1 LGLRFQSDKSG
12 LTSDIPCLGCR
23 CDSIA
28 FQILYTIIT
37 IFHVLIPAA
46 LAEYR
51 VHTYLITKPFCGP
64 PGPWPVI
71 INLGGFWMHP
81 PGLRIPYT
89 PSHLQLSRVFAE
101 RSSLLCRCSSAE
113 SLQKGQ
119 AYFADADQQSLCRTF
134 RLEVVHSD
142 LKLLPH

>member
-1 LGLRFQSDKSG
+1 MKI
-12 LTSDIPCLGCR
+12 LTYI
-23 CDSIA
+23 
-28 FQILYTIIT
+28 IL
-37 IFHVLIPAA
+37 HVLIPAA

-89 PSHLQLSRVFAE
+89 PSGSFAKMF
-101 RSSLLCRCSSAE
+101 SDIKKLIKFCVLGS
-113 SLQKGQ
+113 
-119 AYFADADQQSLCRTF
+119 
-134 RLEVVHSD
+134 EVSV
-142 LKLLPH
+142 